1 MEQVQEDKIRNK
13 KYVRHNL
20 FCWFVYSAITSILLI
35 PFGIDS
41 GCTAEI
47 GLKLFS
53 ISLIVGFFFG
63 LLNAINNQLRKLN
76 GDKDADIE

>member
-35 PFGIDS
+35 PFGIGS
-41 GCTAEI
+41 GRTAEI

-53 ISLIVGFFFG
+53 ILINCWSI
-63 LLNAINNQLRKLN
+63 LIIPILI
-76 GDKDADIE
+76 